1 MGMKLFNK
9 QQQDTY
15 ARLDELMV
23 RMASDET
30 YDEYI
35 VIRGGMNNG

>member
-1 MGMKLFNK
+1 MKLFNK
-9 QQQDTY
+9 QQQDVF

-23 RMASDET
+23 CMASDET

-35 VIRGGMNNG
+35 VVRGGMHNG

>member
-1 MGMKLFNK
+1 MRLFK
-9 QQQDTY
+9 REEQDTY
-15 ARLDELMV
+15 ALLDALMV

-35 VIRGGMNNG
+35 IIRGGMHNGR

>member
-1 MGMKLFNK
+1 MKLFNK
-9 QQQDTY
+9 QQQDIFVE
-15 ARLDELMV
+15 LDKLMV

-35 VIRGGMNNG
+35 IIRGEMNHG

>member
-9 QQQDTY
+9 QQQDVF

-35 VIRGGMNNG
+35 VVRGGLQNV

>member
-9 QQQDTY
+9 QQQDVFT
-15 ARLDELMV
+15 RLDELMV

>member
-1 MGMKLFNK
+1 MKLLK
-9 QQQDTY
+9 RDHDTY
-15 ARLDELMV
+15 ARLDALMV

-35 VIRGGMNNG
+35 IIRGGMNHG